1 MSTLF
6 YVEKIKTVKNKAY
19 IETEKKSTT
28 LEKLCNDDNDDDDD
42 DDDDDAVDDGNVYFN
57 IILGN
62 LQVLIVIYFWL
73 TYFNLISIALFPRSI
88 VEQILIIIIIIIVI
102 VIIQYMKGGHV
113 IRLAVISSIV
123 KRA

>member
-6 YVEKIKTVKNKAY
+6 YVEKIKTVKNKAL

-42 DDDDDAVDDGNVYFN
+42 DADDDGNVYFN

-88 VEQILIIIIIIIVI
+88 VEQILIIIIIVI